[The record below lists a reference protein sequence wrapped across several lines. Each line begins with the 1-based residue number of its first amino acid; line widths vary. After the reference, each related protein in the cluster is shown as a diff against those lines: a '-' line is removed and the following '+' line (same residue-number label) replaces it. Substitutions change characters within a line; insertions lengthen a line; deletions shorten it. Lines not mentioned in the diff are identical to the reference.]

1 MDEYYDSLDEEE
13 IDSEKEYSLP
23 ENKISPEENEVVYA
37 DSLEDEPNN
46 VIPFYEGN
54 LCLNQIN
61 LTEHRTKSNST
72 LAVKNNKSKINI
84 NPTNSKKSY
93 LTMFYKRNGQTWKN
107 LGNVENEASK
117 SFTSCEDPDINF
129 NDTDSM
135 YIKSNSSACSLSSSL
150 KNDNL
155 LVPELSLDSTSRYCQ
170 LSESN
175 VHSNRFGQCCFVS
188 VTKPDTKQIQC
199 VIPNSKLELWKRRQQ
214 YGRKVSET
222 NRIKM
227 NEKRIL
233 QNLKRELKNSKICV

>member
-23 ENKISPEENEVVYA
+23 ENEISPEENEVIYA

-61 LTEHRTKSNST
+61 LTEHHPKSNST

-84 NPTNSKKSY
+84 NPANSKKSY
-93 LTMFYKRNGQTWKN
+93 LTMFYERNGQTWKN
-107 LGNVENEASK
+107 LANVENDASK
-117 SFTSCEDPDINF
+117 SFTSCEDPDINY
-129 NDTDSM
+129 NDIDSM
-135 YIKSNSSACSLSSSL
+135 YIKSNSSACSSSRSL

-155 LVPELSLDSTSRYCQ
+155 LVPELSLDSNSRYCQ

-175 VHSNRFGQCCFVS
+175 VHSNRFEQCCFVS
-188 VTKPDTKQIQC
+188 VKKPDAKQIEC

-227 NEKRIL
+227 NEKKIL
-233 QNLKRELKNSKICV
+233 QNLKRELKNSKICI